1 MGFNFGNKSKFQLL
15 PLVFDAVKGDPFH
28 EEDYQL
34 DQQQGKIQF
43 YYLKQNEYQ
52 DNFTKLNQYVVWTL
66 KGNIYRVFID
76 KFYYEK
82 FSILYQPEINIY
94 FIKYIFSSLNLYNS
108 MLLNRYFY
116 MLFGFLFYLLNV
128 FVYFKLNFF
137 SSNLKLIL
145 VFMFFLLLLICSFFL
160 IRYQNNIFL
169 DKKKKLSKEF
179 QNNMENFLGKEVTEK
194 ILSEHKEYLTL
205 ISNKKQNE

>member
-1 MGFNFGNKSKFQLL
+1 MGFNFWNKSKFQLL

-52 DNFTKLNQYVVWTL
+52 DNFARLNQYVIWTL
-66 KGNIYRVFID
+66 KDNIYRVFID

-94 FIKYIFSSLNLYNS
+94 FIKYIFSSLKIYNS
-108 MLLNRYFY
+108 MLLNRYLCMF
-116 MLFGFLFYLLNV
+116 FGFLFYALNV
-128 FVYFKLNFF
+128 FVYFKFNFF
-137 SSNLKLIL
+137 LGYLKLTL
-145 VFMFFLLLLICSFFL
+145 MFLLFLLLLICSFFV

-169 DKKKKLSKEF
+169 DKKKKLLKEF
-179 QNNMENFLGKEVTEK
+179 KNNMESFLGKEITDK